1 MFVFDSETLRHLLEQ
16 IKVQIDK
23 KISIEQY
30 AIKAQ
35 ETDEDALIIG
45 EDIQLSNPLI
55 QDLINKNVTV
65 ETGDKV
71 LIRNKVLS
79 EANYT
84 QEEKEVVQ
92 EILESG
98 GLEGMLDARLD
109 GLDLEVI
116 TKEEYAGL
124 VERDELNTNKL
135 YIVTDKDAVA
145 LEIDNYI
152 TKEQYEELAAQK
164 VDKVTYINSNNEE
177 VEKVLSTNDFTEA
190 YAAIVDFILEKG
202 GVSGLI
208 TSDEIIDT
216 LDSDDVNKPLSAKQG
231 KVLKEE
237 YLGNMKHQYI
247 SQEDYNSIEEKEEDV
262 IYHIEDAETLY
273 GLTEE
278 QMLHLKAAYEF
289 SLRDLSQSYA
299 KREEVYQ
306 SRKNLDGRF
315 FSSLSERLFA
325 LDDLA
330 NTIIHDT
337 DSLSDVIVGRYGV
350 QFDFEEQEATRLFN
364 AVGKESVDFDH
375 IYPWSQMRR
384 CNTIDGE
391 IVAYEDDEGY
401 IEDGSNGDVMV
412 EIPKFWYKVVPVKLE
427 DAASGEGQQIAI
439 GQWIIADRPME
450 TYKVHPAFIRNGKE
464 VDRIY
469 VGAFEACMYDASAGA
484 YDVNNSVNDIDLN
497 ADFLGSISGVIPSA
511 GRKKDGNGNYTI
523 GKNLIGQ
530 NIRTLCENKGQNYS
544 SIDFSVISALQLLF
558 LIEHASFDCKSEL
571 GTGFIGATT
580 SENFNGKITGS
591 SGATVY
597 RNIENLWGNIWVWI
611 DGLNINAKQER
622 FAYWSNDNHI
632 SDISEGYNKIN
643 FKMHQTDTGYI
654 DRFGYDKE
662 NDFVFLP
669 TRTTGSSVIAPH
681 NVSYLSSTND
691 WAVLYHGGAQ
701 NTTVSDGGLWSL
713 NMFNSSNSSF
723 YNVGARI
730 QFYK

>member
-23 KISIEQY
+23 KISVEQY

-35 ETDEDALIIG
+35 ETDEDALVVG
-45 EDIQLSNPLI
+45 EDIQLNSPLI
-55 QDLINKNVTV
+55 QDLIINKNVTV
-65 ETGDKV
+65 EIGDKV
-71 LIRNKVLS
+71 LVRHKVLS

-84 QEEKEVVQ
+84 QEDKKIVQ
-92 EILESG
+92 EILENG
-98 GLEGMLDARLD
+98 GLKGMLDARLD

-116 TKEEYAGL
+116 TKEEYTGL
-124 VERDELNTNKL
+124 VEGSGLDNNKL
-135 YIVTDKDAVA
+135 YIVTDQEAVV
-145 LEIDNYI
+145 LDIDNYI
-152 TKEQYEELAAQK
+152 TKEEYDELAAQK
-164 VDKVTYINSNNEE
+164 VDKVFYINSNNEE
-177 VEKVLSTNDFTEA
+177 VEKVLSTHDFTEA

-202 GVSGLI
+202 GVSGLV
-208 TSDEIIDT
+208 TNDEIINT
-216 LDSDDVNKPLSAKQG
+216 LDSDDANKPLSAQQG

-364 AVGKESVDFDH
+364 AVGKESAEFDH
-375 IYPWSQMRR
+375 IYPWSQMKR
-384 CNTIDGE
+384 CNMIDGE
-391 IVAYEDDEGY
+391 VVAYEDDEEY

-427 DAASGEGQQIAI
+427 EAASGEGQQIAI

-469 VGAFEACMYDASAGA
+469 VGAFEACLYDGTNKV
-484 YDVNNSVNDIDLN
+484 YDVDDSLVANMPTDTLC
-497 ADFLGSISGVIPSA
+497 SISGVKPAS
-511 GRKKDGNGNYTI
+511 GRLKELSLVNSNI
-523 GKNLIGQ
+523 LCQ
-530 NIRTLCENKGQNYS
+530 NKNKGYHV
-544 SIDFSVISALQLLF
+544 IDFTMLSAIQLLL
-558 LIEHASFDCKSEL
+558 LIEHGSFNSQEVI
-571 GTGFIGATT
+571 GTGHTNVVADA
-580 SENFNGKITGS
+580 ENTNLLYTGS
-591 SGATVY
+591 DAPTSVTY
-597 RNIENLWGNIWVWI
+597 RGIENLWGNASCFINGYNVKTNDTEHYVW
-611 DGLNINAKQER
+611 
-622 FAYWSNDNHI
+622 WSNDNFNI
-632 SDISEGYNKIN
+632 ENIKVN
-643 FKMHQTDTGYI
+643 FKLADASGYI
-654 DRFGYDKE
+654 DRIGYDE
-662 NDFVFLP
+662 ESDFVFLP
-669 TRTTGSSVIAPH
+669 TRTTGSSSVALYDYFTKSNGLESTIG
-681 NVSYLSSTND
+681 LSGGFCNNELRAGL
-691 WAVLYHGGAQ
+691 WFLYHA
-701 NTTVSDGGLWSL
+701 SA
-713 NMFNSSNSSF
+713 NSHYSHLLSTRIS
-723 YNVGARI
+723 YN
-730 QFYK
+730 K